1 MSILSYVAGHF
12 HAHCNNKTKLTY
24 RQYQLA
30 IIAIFAYKKEKNK
43 FIHCFIEKLTK

>member
-1 MSILSYVAGHF
+1 MSILSYVASHF
-12 HAHCNNKTKLTY
+12 HAHCNDKTKLTQY

-43 FIHCFIEKLTK
+43 FIHFIEK